1 MRTLKILGMLLSYP
15 SEEQVKALPECLALL
30 RKETWLP
37 EESLVG
43 IEALVNWMQG
53 RDLMDLQEDYVDLFD
68 RTPSLSLHLFEHVHG
83 DSRNRGPA
91 LVDLHNMYQ
100 EVGLM
105 IAVHEMPDYLPLFL
119 EYLSVLSPEQAAH
132 DLSGAIDVIAA
143 IGARLKNRKTPYAAV
158 FDALEEAAE
167 AEPDHKAIAAALA
180 ENAGT
185 PLDNKQLDQ
194 EWTEQFAFE
203 NSAQTNP
210 EGGCPAAEDM
220 LGRMKESINQ
230 ADARSSKEA

>member
-1 MRTLKILGMLLSYP
+1 MRTLKILGLLLRYP
-15 SEEQVKALPECLALL
+15 SEEQVQALPECLALL
-30 RKETWLP
+30 RQERWLP
-37 EESLVG
+37 QECITG
-43 IEALVNWMQG
+43 IERLADWMGGQ
-53 RDLMDLQEDYVDLFD
+53 DIMDLQETYVDLFD

-83 DSRNRGPA
+83 DSRDRGPA

-100 EVGLM
+100 EAGLI

-119 EYLSVLSPEQAAH
+119 EYLSVLPVEQAAY

-143 IGARLKNRKTPYAAV
+143 IGARLENRKTPYAAV
-158 FDALEEAAE
+158 FDALAEAADSK
-167 AEPDHKAIAAALA
+167 PDRKAIAAALA
-180 ENAGT
+180 ENAGA
-185 PLDNKQLDQ
+185 PLDNKQLDR

-220 LGRMKESINQ
+220 LARMKDSINQ
-230 ADARSSKEA
+230 ADTRL

>member
-1 MRTLKILGMLLSYP
+1 MRTLKILGVLLGYP
-15 SEEQVKALPECLALL
+15 SDEQIKALPECLALL

-37 EESLVG
+37 ETSLTE
-43 IEALVNWMQG
+43 IEALADWMQG
-53 RDLMDLQEDYVDLFD
+53 QNIMDLQEAYVDLFD

-83 DSRNRGPA
+83 DSRDRGPA
-91 LVDLHNMYQ
+91 LVDLHNLYQ
-100 EVGLM
+100 EAGLM

-119 EYLSVLSPEQAAH
+119 EYLSVLPSEQAAH

-143 IGARLKNRKTPYAAV
+143 IGARLKNRKTPYAAL

-167 AEPDHKAIAAALA
+167 RKPDDKAIAAALT

-185 PLDNKQLDQ
+185 PLDNQQLDQ

-220 LGRMKESINQ
+220 VERMKESVNQ
-230 ADARSSKEA
+230 AGTRSS

>member
-1 MRTLKILGMLLSYP
+1 MRTLKILGLLLGYP
-15 SEEQVKALPECLALL
+15 SEDQVQALPECLALL

-37 EESLVG
+37 EKSLAA
-43 IEALVNWMQG
+43 IEALADWM
-53 RDLMDLQEDYVDLFD
+53 RDQDIMDLQEAYVDLFD
-68 RTPSLSLHLFEHVHG
+68 RTPSLSLHLFEHIHG

-100 EVGLM
+100 EAGLM
-105 IAVHEMPDYLPLFL
+105 ISTHEMPDYLPLFL
-119 EYLSVLSPEQAAH
+119 EYLSVLPPEQAAH

-143 IGARLKNRKTPYAAV
+143 IGARLKNRKTLYVAV
-158 FDALEEAAE
+158 FEALEEAADSK
-167 AEPDHKAIAAALA
+167 PDHKAIAAALA
-180 ENAGT
+180 ENKGT
-185 PLDNKQLDQ
+185 PLDNNQLDK

-220 LGRMKESINQ
+220 LERMKHSINQ
-230 ADARSSKEA
+230 AETRP